1 MSKPIFAL
9 VMSVALVASAFA
21 GEAEDRG
28 RALLEQHQKAIVTV
42 QLVIKQKMSFGGM
55 GSQDDESRSEI
66 IGTMI
71 SPEGLTVVSLT
82 ETDPSAMMSN
92 FMPDEM
98 SDNLKIESTIA
109 SVKLLLDDGKEL
121 ESGVVLRDKDLDL
134 AFVRP
139 KTKPEAALPF
149 VDLAQ
154 NGTAQVLDVYV
165 ALSRMGKV
173 GNRAPGASLGHIHA
187 VATKPRTL
195 YFPDGGGAMGG
206 TGSPALSLDGK
217 VLGVIVM
224 RTMAGGG
231 GGSMFDMMGAERNIS
246 AVIMPAGDISEAASQ
261 APPFGQEPK
270 EETMVEEKKSEA
282 AAACDGEATTKLAE
296 PEQ

>member
-1 MSKPIFAL
+1 MKNFMALPLAFAL
-9 VMSVALVASAFA
+9 CASAFA
-21 GEAEDRG
+21 GESEDQG

-55 GSQDDESRSEI
+55 GSQDDESRAEI
-66 IGTMI
+66 TGTVI
-71 SPEGLTVVSLT
+71 SPEGLTVVSLS

-92 FMPDEM
+92 FMPEEM
-98 SDNLKIESTIA
+98 GESFKMESSIA

-121 ESGVVLRDKDLDL
+121 VSGVVLRDKDLDL

-139 KTKPEAALPF
+139 KEKPEAALPF
-149 VDLAQ
+149 IDLAQ
-154 NGTAQVLDVYV
+154 NTTAKVLDEFV

-195 YFPDGGGAMGG
+195 YFPDASGLSG
-206 TGSPALSLDGK
+206 TGSPALTLDGK
-217 VLGVIVM
+217 VLGVIVT

-231 GGSMFDMMGAERNIS
+231 GSIMDMMS
-246 AVIMPAGDISEAASQ
+246 ASRSMASVIMPAADISEAASQ

-270 EETMVEEKKSEA
+270 EEAPA
-282 AAACDGEATTKLAE
+282 AEDTTKVAD
-296 PEQ
+296 PAP